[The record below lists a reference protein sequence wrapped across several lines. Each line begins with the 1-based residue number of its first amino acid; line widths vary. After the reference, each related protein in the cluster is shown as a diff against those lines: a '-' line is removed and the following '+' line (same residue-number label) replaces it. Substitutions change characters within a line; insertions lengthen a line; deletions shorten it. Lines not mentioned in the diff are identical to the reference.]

1 MWHEMQ
7 FPVHYVPKKKRLEKK
22 ERKTKFVTI
31 RQMSADAPS
40 QLPYSKEETR
50 ETKHMQVY

>member
-1 MWHEMQ
+1 MQ